1 MTTAVNSLVIVPEKP
16 VTKYISVSTQP
27 TVHPRIKHAR
37 IKFFK
42 LVIFLGRKGNNSIF
56 TDSSK
61 KAKKIVDK
69 TKPANP
75 EKENGIEGVM
85 SLTIVR
91 TSIIS
96 TMATNPKK
104 TELKAKTTLNSF
116 TVTIHNTIIRISGT
130 KQIAKDKNKF
140 IHI

>member
-1 MTTAVNSLVIVPEKP
+1 MNNRVTVPEKP

-42 LVIFLGRKGNNSIF
+42 LVIFLGRNGNSNIF

-61 KAKKIVDK
+61 KAKKIVEK

-75 EKENGIEGVM
+75 EKENGIEGAM
-85 SLTIVR
+85 SLIIVR

-104 TELKAKTTLNSF
+104 TELKAKTTLKSF
-116 TVTIHNTIIRISGT
+116 TLMIHNTIISISGT